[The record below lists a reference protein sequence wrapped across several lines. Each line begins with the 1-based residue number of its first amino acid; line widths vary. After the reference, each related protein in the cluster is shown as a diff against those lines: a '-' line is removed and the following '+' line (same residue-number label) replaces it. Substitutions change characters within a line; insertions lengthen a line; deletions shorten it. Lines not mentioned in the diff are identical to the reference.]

1 VLVDIE
7 VRKAGGVYY
16 IKFEDGSKAYLAIE
30 VEGGV
35 MKLVETYVP
44 ESKRGHGYARVL
56 VERAI
61 EDAVRSGL
69 KVLPICSYAVWYFMK
84 NRDRRDVLVDELRNL
99 SDDGWTQLY
108 EARRAAEA
116 AKRSGKA

>member
-1 VLVDIE
+1 VVELE
-7 VRKAGGVYY
+7 VKKAGGVYY
-16 IKFEDGSKAYLAIE
+16 IKFEDGSKAYLATE

-44 ESKRGHGYARVL
+44 ESRRGHGYARVL

-61 EDAVRSGL
+61 EDAARSGL

-116 AKRSGKA
+116 AKRSGEA